1 MELRQYAAII
11 WRWLWLILLS
21 TALAAGTAYVVSIHT
36 IPVYQASTTLLVN
49 EAKDVVSDYTAIL
62 TSERLARTYAE
73 LLRKRPVLEEAINR
87 LGTNLTVEELAK
99 MIEIRSVRDTQLIM
113 LTVEDISP
121 IRAASIANEIPR
133 VFAEQNEEMQTRRF
147 AASKANLAQQLENI
161 QADIART
168 QQAITNSQNPASLD
182 QTKLDRLRQDL
193 AELQNS
199 YAMLL
204 KSYEDVRLT
213 EAKQLD
219 TLIVVE
225 PAQPP
230 TRPVRPRTP
239 LNTLL
244 AAVVGAMLALG
255 AVFLLEYLDDTV
267 KTPEDVTR
275 ISNTSTLGAVAW
287 IRGHSDE
294 DRYLFQM
301 GARSSVAEA
310 YRALRTSIS
319 FAGVD
324 RPIRT
329 LLVTSPGPGEGKST
343 TAVNL
348 SYILAQAGMRVLLVD
363 GDLRRPSLHK
373 AFNLPNNAGLT
384 TLLLSPTASLDE
396 IAWATSVENLWV
408 VTSGLIPP
416 NPSEL
421 LGSHRMKDLVTH
433 LGERMDIVVF
443 DTPPVLAVTDPV
455 ALAPHTDGVLLVL
468 EAGGTREPALR
479 QTIEE
484 LSKVDARLLGVV
496 LNKLQVSKAHG
507 YYYYY
512 YHYDYYYSDD
522 GQHGDSDRRY
532 RRKEHVNP
540 LIKVAR
546 QALSYMIPNRRD
558 Q

>member
-21 TALAAGTAYVVSIHT
+21 TALAAGTAYMVSLHT

-49 EAKDVVSDYTAIL
+49 EAKDVVNDYTAIL

-99 MIEIRSVRDTQLIM
+99 MIKVQSVRDTQLIV

-168 QQAITNSQNPASLD
+168 QQAITNLQGSANSD
-182 QTKLDRLRQDL
+182 QTELDRLRRDL
-193 AELQNS
+193 TELQNS

-230 TRPVRPRTP
+230 TRPVRPRTL

-244 AAVVGAMLALG
+244 AAIVGAMLALG
-255 AVFLLEYLDDTV
+255 AAFLVEYLDDTV

-275 ISNTSTLGAVAW
+275 ISNTATLGAVAW
-287 IRGHSDE
+287 MRGHSDE

-329 LLVTSPGPGEGKST
+329 LLVTSPSPKEGKST

-348 SYILAQAGMRVLLVD
+348 SYVLAQAGMKVLLVD

-396 IAWATSVENLWV
+396 IAWSTSVENLWV

-421 LGSHRMKDLVTH
+421 LGSQRMRDLVTH
-433 LGERMDIVVF
+433 LGERMDIVIF

-484 LSKVDARLLGVV
+484 LSKVGARLLGVV

-522 GQHGDSDRRY
+522 GQHGDSVRRY

-540 LIKVAR
+540 LIKAAR
-546 QALSYMIPNRRD
+546 QALSYMIPHQRD